1 MNELTIKGKTFGE
14 GCPLLCVPV
23 MEQEKDAIIK
33 EITYLADS
41 VADVIEWRVD
51 AFSHFSDCN
60 AVREVLNEAAPVLGG
75 KIFLFTFRSKK
86 QGGLKEIE
94 EDTLDNLHELAAESG
109 CVDLVDIEFF
119 AEESPLRTIRKMHT
133 MGMKVIA
140 SHHDFEETPSQDIM
154 KMLLERMCA
163 GGADI
168 VKLAVMPQKEE
179 DVLNLL
185 KITAEFRRENKDTPV
200 ITMAMGSTGC
210 ISRLCGE
217 NFGSCVTFG
226 SHDKPSAPGQ
236 FEMNE
241 LHHILH
247 TIHERNIKGK

>member
-1 MNELTIKGKTFGE
+1 
-14 GCPLLCVPV
+14 
-23 MEQEKDAIIK
+23 
-33 EITYLADS
+33 
-41 VADVIEWRVD
+41 
-51 AFSHFSDCN
+51 
-60 AVREVLNEAAPVLGG
+60 
-75 KIFLFTFRSKK
+75 
-86 QGGLKEIE
+86 
-94 EDTLDNLHELAAESG
+94 
-109 CVDLVDIEFF
+109 
-119 AEESPLRTIRKMHT
+119 
-133 MGMKVIA
+133 
-140 SHHDFEETPSQDIM
+140 
-154 KMLLERMCA
+154 
-163 GGADI
+163 
-168 VKLAVMPQKEE
+168 MPQKEE